1 MALAWDASQTASSNA
16 TRFAN
21 HPLVMERPL
30 KTGAPRRHRC
40 ARLEEF
46 VPMTSPATLWGLRP
60 GKQRV
65 AWFMSMSKPDD
76 AVSNTYV
83 AFAKAA
89 TASARLNA
97 PSLAPWRGGAA
108 SPSNRKTATDA
119 ARAVAQ
125 VLCVHVPAPPGRRR
139 GGR

>member
-1 MALAWDASQTASSNA
+1 M
-16 TRFAN
+16 
-21 HPLVMERPL
+21 
-30 KTGAPRRHRC
+30 PR
-40 ARLEEF
+40 
-46 VPMTSPATLWGLRP
+46 TSPATLAALRP

-97 PSLAPWRGGAA
+97 PSLAPSSSGAGA
-108 SPSNRKTATDA
+108 L
-119 ARAVAQ
+119 ARARITIFW
-125 VLCVHVPAPPGRRR
+125 APSISVQ
-139 GGR
+139 